1 MKRALGIAG
10 VVLLLGAAFTLG
22 LTLTRSSHRTA
33 TVSSSRTSTSGP
45 RPIDEIRRELRTEYY
60 RRVPERI
67 LHARSIR
74 WMLASLDDPY
84 TDYLTAEEYAELR
97 SRTEATYGGVGLTVA
112 PARDGLVVTSAPE
125 GPARR
130 AGIRPG
136 DVIVSIDG
144 KPAARLSFER
154 SIALVK
160 GERGTAVELTVQRAH
175 AGKFQFRIV
184 RDEIAAPSMQSRL
197 LGRGKRALGYIRLLS
212 FPEGTAPRVR
222 RAAQGLVA
230 RRANGLILDLRANPG
245 GLLAQAVSTVSL
257 FLDEGVVCTTQGA
270 HQERRVF
277 GVTGGALYP
286 RLPLVVLVDR
296 RSASAAEI
304 VAAALREN
312 RRARVV
318 GQRTY
323 GKATV
328 QTIRF
333 LSNGGAFKFT
343 TATYLTPSGSDI
355 DRTGVRPD
363 VRAIDDPETRRDE
376 ALVVAE
382 KTLLSEHT

>member
-10 VVLLLGAAFTLG
+10 VLLLLGAAFTFG
-22 LTLTRSSHRTA
+22 LLLTRSSHSAAPAPTHTGRA
-33 TVSSSRTSTSGP
+33 QP
-45 RPIDEIRRELRTEYY
+45 RPIEQIRHELRTEYY
-60 RRVPERI
+60 RRVPARI
-67 LHARSIR
+67 LRARSIH
-74 WMLASLDDPY
+74 AIVSALDDPY

-112 PARDGLVVTSAPE
+112 PAPEGLIVTSAPE

-130 AGIRPG
+130 AGIRAG

-144 KPAARLSFER
+144 RPAAALSFER

-160 GERGTAVELTVQRAH
+160 GEQGTAVELTVRRAH
-175 AGKFQFRIV
+175 GGKFQFRVV
-184 RDEIAAPSMQSRL
+184 RDEIVSPALDSRL
-197 LGRGKRALGYIRLLS
+197 LTRGPRAVGYIRVLS
-212 FPEGTAPRVR
+212 FPEGSAVR
-222 RAAQGLVA
+222 LRQAARSLVGRGAKGLV
-230 RRANGLILDLRANPG
+230 LDLRANPG
-245 GLLAQAVSTVSL
+245 GLLAEAVRAVSV
-257 FLDEGVVCTTQGA
+257 FLDEGVVCTTQGV
-270 HQERRVF
+270 HQVRRVF
-277 GVTGGALYP
+277 GVTGGASYP
-286 RLPLVVLVDR
+286 RIPLVVLVDR

-304 VAAALREN
+304 VAAALRDN

-343 TATYLTPSGSDI
+343 TATYLTPLGKDI
-355 DRTGVRPD
+355 DRVGVHPD
-363 VRAIDDPETRRDE
+363 VRALDDPGTRRDE
-376 ALVVAE
+376 ALVAAE
-382 KTLLSEHT
+382 KTLLGELT